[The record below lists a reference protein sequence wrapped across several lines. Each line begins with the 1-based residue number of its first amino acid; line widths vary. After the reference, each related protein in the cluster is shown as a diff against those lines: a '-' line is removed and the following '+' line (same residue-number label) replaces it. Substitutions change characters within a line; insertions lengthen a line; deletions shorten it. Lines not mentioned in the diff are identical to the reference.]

1 MEETVPAPASNRR
14 QILIVNSAAQK
25 RIVLAIT
32 LFPSIALA
40 SSTMVVAVFC
50 RRLLGEAARAE
61 VELPSLMPLFV
72 AMLAFVVASG
82 VVILVQAL
90 RFSHRVAGP
99 SYRLMKSLERV
110 RAGDIGFRVKLR
122 MGDHLGEVADEMNRL
137 LEWLN
142 QNPPAAITRNDAEA
156 AKESAGVV
164 AAALEDRT
172 PAASTR

>member
-1 MEETVPAPASNRR
+1 MDQTAQDSAANRR
-14 QILIVNSAAQK
+14 KILIVNSAAQK

-72 AMLAFVVASG
+72 AMLAFVAASG

-99 SYRLMKSLERV
+99 SYRLMKSLERI
-110 RAGDIGFRVKLR
+110 RGGDIGFRVKLR
-122 MGDHLGEVADEMNRL
+122 QGDHLGEVAEELNRL

-142 QNPPAAITRNDAEA
+142 ANPPAAITRNDAASHQEA
-156 AKESAGVV
+156 AQV
-164 AAALEDRT
+164 ASAALAEQT
-172 PAASTR
+172 PAASAR